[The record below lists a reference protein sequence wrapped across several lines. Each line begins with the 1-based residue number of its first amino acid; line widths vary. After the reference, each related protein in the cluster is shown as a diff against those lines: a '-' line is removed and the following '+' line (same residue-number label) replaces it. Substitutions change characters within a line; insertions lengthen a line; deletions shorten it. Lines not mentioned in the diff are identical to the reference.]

1 MHMNNQYDQN
11 FVIKEIKS
19 ENVEWRNALDSS
31 FQLYGFYWIKEDKK
45 YRRLSTKSIDI
56 LDKICPKINWLAG
69 NTAGGQIHFWTDSSK
84 LSIRVKLTG
93 PVDLSVMTRT
103 AQGGFDC
110 YIGDNFKDLKFIDSA
125 RIQNLQTE
133 YEYVFFE
140 NLPGKKLVVLN
151 FPLYTGVESCFIGL
165 DENAM
170 IKKAKSFNDKN
181 RIVMY
186 GTSITQGGCASRPG
200 LQYTNFLSRVMKREI
215 LNFGFSGNAFGEKEV
230 ANEIAK
236 VKDVSLF
243 VIDYEAN
250 AGTNGKLALTLDT
263 FIDTIRSYH
272 PTVPIAVVSRIPYI
286 LDSLKSDLGKNRL
299 KIKEFQ
305 IETVKKYQSKGDSA
319 VHFIDGSV
327 LLGPVTHECTVDS
340 VHPNDLGF
348 YFMTTNF
355 AKAFKKILKK

>member
-1 MHMNNQYDQN
+1 MNNQYDSN
-11 FVIKEIKS
+11 FLISEKKS
-19 ENVEWRNALDSS
+19 DGLKWRNALDSS
-31 FQLYGFYWIKEDKK
+31 FKLYGFYWIKQDKLF
-45 YRRLSTKSIDI
+45 RRLSKSSIEV
-56 LDKICPKINWLAG
+56 LENICPKINGLAG

-93 PVDLSVMTRT
+93 PVDLSVMNRT

-110 YIGDNFKDLKFIDSA
+110 YIGNSFKELKFIDAA
-125 RIQNLQTE
+125 RVGHLQTE

-140 NLPGKKLVVLN
+140 NLPGKKLIVLN
-151 FPLYTGVESCFIGL
+151 FPLYTGVETCFIGL
-165 DENAM
+165 DELAEV
-170 IKKAKSFNDKN
+170 KKAKSFNDKK
-181 RIVMY
+181 RIVFY

-200 LQYTNFLSRVMKREI
+200 LQYTNFLSRTMKREI

-250 AGTNGKLALTLDT
+250 AGTNGKLALTLET
-263 FIDTIRSYH
+263 FLDTIRSNH
-272 PTVPIAVVSRIPYI
+272 PEVPIAVVSRIPYI
-286 LDSLKSDLGKNRL
+286 FDALKPVLGDNRK
-299 KIKEFQ
+299 KIKDFQ
-305 IETVKKYQSKGDSA
+305 IETVKKYQAQGDNN

-348 YFMTTNF
+348 YFMTQNF
-355 AKAFKKILKK
+355 NKEFKKILK